1 MKLQFLASLIPL
13 LGCSL
18 LAALPVLRVAEH
30 LAASSRSKM
39 VLMTLTIGLSFIS
52 IDHLSVAVYMRGM
65 VADLSITTIVMLIA
79 GCYASVF
86 GRTVVNATENVAAGS
101 LLVAGGVFLYPM
113 SLGWSSFDP
122 YQFGYYP
129 TLLGTL
135 LSALVLI
142 ALFKDFFLITTCL
155 LACLLAY
162 SYRLLDSNNL
172 WDYLIDPLAVV
183 YGPSVLL
190 LTLARKLR
198 RGRSLEP

>member
-86 GRTVVNATENVAAGS
+86 GRTVVNATENVAAGCWRRFPLS
-101 LLVAGGVFLYPM
+101 HVARVEQLRSISIWLLPDAPWHAAVSAG
-113 SLGWSSFDP
+113 FD
-122 YQFGYYP
+122 
-129 TLLGTL
+129 
-135 LSALVLI
+135 
-142 ALFKDFFLITTCL
+142 
-155 LACLLAY
+155 
-162 SYRLLDSNNL
+162 
-172 WDYLIDPLAVV
+172 
-183 YGPSVLL
+183 
-190 LTLARKLR
+190 
-198 RGRSLEP
+198 RSL